1 MSRIERRRL
10 FFIALDPLHV
20 GSGERSL
27 GRVDLPIVR
36 DPATQVP
43 KVPGTSL
50 AGLARSNAALLY
62 GKPGCAGQGST
73 ETVNER
79 GHCGQPSCPIC
90 YTFGSLRTS
99 RQGDD
104 AASTSYAGVV
114 RLHDAHLLFYPV
126 PTSLGPVWV
135 TTPDRLSDAGFCVLE
150 APGKEDA
157 VVTFDVPAAGIDLGW
172 LLLPVKKR
180 VAGQSVNSSLQGWN
194 SLRERIAVVDE
205 SLYGPIVNANLEVRT
220 SVAIDPLTGA
230 AAHGALFTYEAIARL
245 SWLYADVVLDP
256 YRKVAFRKVEKAA
269 SNGKDNAGEA
279 LAEPWN
285 DPLDVVRSGLRLA
298 EWLGIGGMGTR
309 GFGRIR
315 LAGEVVL

>member
-1 MSRIERRRL
+1 MSRTEWRRL

-62 GKPGCAGQGST
+62 GKPGCAGQGRA
-73 ETVNER
+73 ETGDER

-104 AASTSYAGVV
+104 TASTSYAGVV
-114 RLHDAHLLFYPV
+114 RLHDAHLLFCPV

-135 TTPDRLSDAGFCVLE
+135 TTPDRLSDAGFSVPE

-180 VAGQSVNSSLQGWN
+180 VGVQPVNSGLQGWD

-230 AAHGALFTYEAIARL
+230 AAHGALFTYEALARL
-245 SWLYADVVLDP
+245 SWLFADIVLDP
-256 YRKVAFRKVEKAA
+256 YRTATFPKVEKAA
-269 SNGKDNAGEA
+269 SNGKDSTGES

-285 DPLDVVRSGLRLA
+285 GPLDVVRSGLRLA
-298 EWLGIGGMGTR
+298 ELLGIGGMGTR

-315 LAGEVVL
+315 LAGEVVP

>member
-36 DPATQVP
+36 DPATQIP

-62 GKPGCAGQGST
+62 GKPDCAGQGRA
-73 ETVNER
+73 ETMDGR

-99 RQGDD
+99 RQGDETVS
-104 AASTSYAGVV
+104 ASYAGVV
-114 RLHDAHLLFYPV
+114 RLHDALLLFCPV

-135 TTPDRLSDAGFCVLE
+135 TTPDRLSDAGFSVPE

-180 VAGQSVNSSLQGWN
+180 VAVQSVNSSLQGWD

-205 SLYGPIVNANLEVRT
+205 SLYSPIVNANLEVRT

-230 AAHGALFTYEAIARL
+230 AAHRALFTYEALARL
-245 SWLYADVVLDP
+245 CWLVADIVVDP
-256 YRKVAFRKVEKAA
+256 YRTATFPKVEKAA
-269 SNGKDNAGEA
+269 SNGKDNTGES
-279 LAEPWN
+279 LGEPWN
-285 DPLDVVRSGLRLA
+285 SPLDVVRSGLRLA
-298 EWLGIGGMGTR
+298 ELLGIGGMGTR

-315 LAGEVVL
+315 LAGEVAL